1 MTTIHNLKIFTVD
14 DAESGPDSI
23 LMLQGFEGNQ
33 DIQAFLAKLLEPEQP
48 EDDVIWPAN
57 IVVSFAGFCETTIRR
72 KVQKGEFPPPLDLGD
87 RRKGWVASEVRA
99 WRKAR
104 PRRWV
109 GEIRKPVAMRKSKLA
124 AATRRDMTATAQ
136 TEGNAEP
143 GATAAA

>member
-1 MTTIHNLKIFTVD
+1 MTNIHNLEIFTVD

-33 DIQAFLAKLLEPEQP
+33 DIQAFLAKLFEPEQP

-72 KVQKGEFPPPLDLGD
+72 KVHKGEFPAPLDLGD
-87 RRKGWVASEVRA
+87 RRKGWVASEVIA
-99 WRKAR
+99 WRKGR
-104 PRRWV
+104 PRRWI
-109 GEIRKPVAMRKSKLA
+109 GEIRKPVALRKNWPNPSNRRSA
-124 AATRRDMTATAQ
+124 NATTQ
-136 TEGNAEP
+136 TKGNAET